1 MMTTYAT
8 PAERN
13 TAWQEAHKAEHSG
26 CNLFMPECEF
36 YTDAKLI
43 DYAFA
48 VLESSETYD
57 SLFKE
62 GSIYAGSDVFIETR
76 KFLIAG
82 FDEMHADL
90 RGAYNSEENLLHQ
103 YRADLMAHVLERGR
117 EYDVYD
123 AGWRIHAGTPS
134 VEVDQDPLGTILVNK
149 ISTAVFYLMSK
160 GEDVT
165 SYA

>member
-13 TAWQEAHKAEHSG
+13 AAWKEAHKAEHPG

-36 YTDAKLI
+36 YTDAKMI

-48 VLESSETYD
+48 VLESSQTYD

-62 GSIYAGSDVFIETR
+62 GSIYADSDVFIETR
-76 KFLIAG
+76 KHLIAG
-82 FDEMHADL
+82 FEEMHADL
-90 RGAYNSEENLLHQ
+90 KDAYTSEENLHHQ

-123 AGWRIHAGTPS
+123 AGWRIHAGTHS
-134 VEVDQDPLGTILVNK
+134 VDVDQDPLGTILFNK
-149 ISTAVFYLMSK
+149 INSAIFYLMAK

-165 SYA
+165 AYA